1 MSCLTFRHPLRSLP
15 TTAVGLLAL
24 VASGCYTPTVDVM
37 PRVLAV
43 ELDGSYSANDGS
55 IPGGSNDFGTLGIE
69 DEPAAFT
76 PRVDWTSGRW
86 DWTADWI
93 GQDFDGIGDLTAG
106 LVIDGVT
113 FPAGNTVATD
123 TELGMA
129 RLIGTYDLVEDPDTI
144 VGFGGGLGIVRADSV
159 IRDLDSG
166 STSETNQDG
175 VAPFLVGR
183 LGQNFGELEVQLL
196 VGWFDFQLNDV
207 DSSYFDADA
216 FLRWRFIDRD
226 EGITWALVAGYRH
239 LVVDTSYNEEDFDE
253 DIDWKSELRG
263 PYVGLSVG
271 F

>member
-1 MSCLTFRHPLRSLP
+1 MLSPNALISVRRLGVL
-15 TTAVGLLAL
+15 GLLA
-24 VASGCYTPTVDVM
+24 ATTGCYTPTVDVM

-43 ELDGSYSANDGS
+43 EFDGSISANDGS
-55 IPGGSNDFGTLGIE
+55 LPFGSNDFGTLRIE

-93 GQDFDGIGDLTAG
+93 GQDFDGIGDLEAG

-123 TELGMA
+123 AELSLG
-129 RLIGTYDLVEDPDTI
+129 RLAVTYDLVEHPDTI
-144 VGFGGGLGIVRADSV
+144 VGLGAGIGIVRADAV

-166 STSETNQDG
+166 AISETDQDG
-175 VAPFLVGR
+175 IAPHFVGR
-183 LGQNFGELEVQLL
+183 VGHVFGELEVQLL
-196 VGWFDFQLNDV
+196 VGWLDFQLNDI
-207 DSSYFDADA
+207 DTEYFDADA
-216 FLRWRFIDRD
+216 FLRWRFRSRD
-226 EGITWALVAGYRH
+226 EGITWAIVAGYRH
-239 LVVDTSYNEEDFDE
+239 LLVDSSYNEEDFDE

-263 PYVGLSVG
+263 PYLGFSVG